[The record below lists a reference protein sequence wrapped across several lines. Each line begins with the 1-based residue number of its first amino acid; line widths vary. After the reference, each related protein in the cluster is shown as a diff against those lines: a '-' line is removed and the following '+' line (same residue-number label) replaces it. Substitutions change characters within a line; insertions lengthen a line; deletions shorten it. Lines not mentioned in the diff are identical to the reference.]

1 VFKLNTYV
9 SCFVSFF
16 PAGHGACGPSSE
28 PSHFAAES
36 DSGAEA
42 ATAGRHLEQR
52 QLLAGHLSLHSHQG
66 WLVNNF

>member
-1 VFKLNTYV
+1 MFHVLFLSVFKLNTYV

-42 ATAGRHLEQR
+42 ATAG
-52 QLLAGHLSLHSHQG
+52 
-66 WLVNNF
+66 